1 MLYSRT
7 LKFIFYK
14 DSSSRLWIFSE
25 TKVVSAFI
33 AKPPITNPIILKVNL
48 NLRKGQT
55 FFLKIVLLMS
65 KINKKCQVF
74 PMTIKTFYSK
84 ISLKSTT
91 VSLVIELTMAS
102 SNAGILLKKKVLK
115 ILKKLKISTLKFILA
130 HTINAKKSSIFSQ
143 DSLDTK

>member
-1 MLYSRT
+1 
-7 LKFIFYK
+7 
-14 DSSSRLWIFSE
+14 
-25 TKVVSAFI
+25 
-33 AKPPITNPIILKVNL
+33 
-48 NLRKGQT
+48 
-55 FFLKIVLLMS
+55 
-65 KINKKCQVF
+65 
-74 PMTIKTFYSK
+74 MTIKTFYSK